1 MNLTL
6 CSRSTGAGMRDGS
19 VSLATFQVTNSLH
32 PLYTIPGN
40 LFAMYTLPRSL
51 AISYIS
57 YTQNPVSNC
66 PAMFKLLGSCFLP
79 KKRLAELVR
88 PTWSMSDGS
97 APRTHRRVWSYD
109 ANLRYK
115 YKRTPELRSGY
126 DVYDTTYEV
135 RIYQHHIRS
144 IHTKSRTPRDTADL
158 WQHKRKDGT

>member
-1 MNLTL
+1 
-6 CSRSTGAGMRDGS
+6 MRDGS

-32 PLYTIPGN
+32 PLYTIPGS

-88 PTWSMSDGS
+88 PT
-97 APRTHRRVWSYD
+97 
-109 ANLRYK
+109 
-115 YKRTPELRSGY
+115 
-126 DVYDTTYEV
+126 
-135 RIYQHHIRS
+135 
-144 IHTKSRTPRDTADL
+144 
-158 WQHKRKDGT
+158 